1 MINQLRQFLSE
12 DVINAY
18 DTLDS
23 FRSSNDEWRYKFM
36 DNEEYSKIE
45 DIGELSSIY
54 WKEMINR
61 IHIIILVSSFKTL
74 RWIEAMD
81 NNVTNYYGF
90 CVALRGLIESVSDTF
105 YTLRKVPLTI
115 ATDYMVIKKQIHKM
129 SKFLTTHKN
138 LESELLHFIQATRLS
153 KKQKIQ
159 YPKYYNSKQ
168 IKEYIESM
176 TEKDDDSIIYLY
188 QILCGISHPSYESTS
203 LFLFLHEGETIV
215 CNDSLSYER
224 NLVEA
229 ILNTQK
235 KTITKLFT
243 VYINNIYSI
252 LILLNKFDMKN
263 IYSYISLENEFKKNC
278 IWKEIETFMEK
289 SKLKYK
295 EALVT
300 GKYN

>member
-1 MINQLRQFLSE
+1 MINQLRPFLSE

-23 FRSSNDEWRYKFM
+23 LRSSNDEWRYKFM

-45 DIGELSSIY
+45 DIGELSSTY

-90 CVALRGLIESVSDTF
+90 CVSLRGLIESVSDTF
-105 YTLRKVPLTI
+105 YTLRNVPLTI
-115 ATDYMVIKKQIHKM
+115 ATDYMVIKNQIHKI
-129 SKFLTTHKN
+129 SKVLTTHEN
-138 LESELLHFIQATRLS
+138 LESEMLHFIQATRLS
-153 KKQKIQ
+153 KQQKIQ

-168 IKEYIESM
+168 IKEYLESM

-215 CNDSLSYER
+215 CNDSLAHESK
-224 NLVEA
+224 LVEA
-229 ILNTQK
+229 ILTTQK
-235 KTITKLFT
+235 DTIRKLFT
-243 VYINNIYSI
+243 FYMNNIISI
-252 LILLNKFDMKN
+252 LLLINEFDMKN
-263 IYSYISLENEFKKNC
+263 ISSYISSENEFKKNC
-278 IWKEIETFMEK
+278 IWKEIEKFMDNSE
-289 SKLKYK
+289 LKYK
-295 EALVT
+295 EALLT